1 MGRESL
7 LAKLQE
13 LQSNP
18 PKGGASS
25 WDAFVPETKL
35 RLPPQEPSFAE
46 HGADPFDK
54 QAYMEGDEPHAE
66 EQSLLDPSAEHGL
79 AVPQVR
85 RHSARRRLPSALP
98 AATDAAVGWCS
109 RWRKSQQWRRIA
121 SRGSARGTRSVPTRS
136 TVATRKT
143 STICQDKNGPG
154 RGHRLQ

>member
-1 MGRESL
+1 MVEARESL

-54 QAYMEGDEPHAE
+54 QAYMEGDEPQAE

-85 RHSARRRLPSALP
+85 RHSAQRRLPSALLQP
-98 AATDAAVGWCS
+98 LMSLWVGAAGGARA
-109 RWRKSQQWRRIA
+109 
-121 SRGSARGTRSVPTRS
+121 GSG
-136 TVATRKT
+136 
-143 STICQDKNGPG
+143 GE
-154 RGHRLQ
+154 